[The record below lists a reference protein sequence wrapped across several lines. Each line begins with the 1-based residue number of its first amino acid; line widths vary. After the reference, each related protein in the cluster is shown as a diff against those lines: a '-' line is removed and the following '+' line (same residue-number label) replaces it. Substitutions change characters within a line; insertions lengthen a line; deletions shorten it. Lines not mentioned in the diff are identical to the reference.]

1 MLTLYL
7 KEVKGF
13 FSSLMGYIVVAVFII
28 ASSLF
33 MWVFPGEL
41 NILDAGFASLDTFF
55 IMAPWVFLFLVP
67 AITMRLFAEEY
78 KSGTIELLLTRPL
91 TALQVVLA
99 KYLAAVSLVL
109 ISLVPALISF
119 FSVYVLGNPPG
130 NIDMG
135 GSWGSFIGL
144 FFLASVYAA
153 IGLFCSSLTD
163 NQIIGFL
170 IALVLSFF
178 VYIGF
183 ESISSLFSDPSTEDL
198 VRLLGINEHYKSMSR
213 GVIDSRDMVY
223 FLGLITLFVLSTRLV
238 VERRKR

>member
-1 MLTLYL
+1 MFTLYL

-41 NILDAGFASLDTFF
+41 NILDAGFSSLDTLF

-99 KYLAAVSLVL
+99 KYMAAVSLVL

-119 FSVYVLGNPPG
+119 VSVYLLGNPPG

-153 IGLFCSSLTD
+153 IGLFCSALTD

-223 FLGLITLFVLSTRLV
+223 FLGLISIFVLGTRMV

>member
-1 MLTLYL
+1 MYTLYL
-7 KEVKGF
+7 KEVKSF
-13 FSSLMGYIVVAVFII
+13 FSSLMGYIVLAVFVI

-41 NILDAGFASLDTFF
+41 NILDAGYASMDTFF

-78 KSGTIELLLTRPL
+78 KSGTLELLLTRPL
-91 TALQVVLA
+91 TSLQVVLA

-109 ISLVPALISF
+109 LSLLPSLISF
-119 FSVYVLGNPPG
+119 ISVYLLGNPPG
-130 NIDMG
+130 NLDSG
-135 GSWGSFIGL
+135 GTWGSLIGL
-144 FFLASVYAA
+144 FFLATVYAA

-198 VRLLGINEHYKSMSR
+198 IRLLGINEHYKSMSR
-213 GVIDSRDMVY
+213 GVLDSRDMVY
-223 FLGLITLFVLSTRLV
+223 FLGLITLFLLGTRMV
-238 VERRKR
+238 VDRRKR